1 MKRSGS
7 LKKATKKF
15 ASVLLA
21 LLLSLSITDLGHRF
35 HAAVIFFVRHF
46 ISRYVA
52 TMPLVRLQCPFC
64 CRQFFQLTRANFRI
78 FEIKCG
84 QRIALAA

>member
-35 HAAVIFFVRHF
+35 HAAVIFFVP
-46 ISRYVA
+46 ILSPDTSRRCS
-52 TMPLVRLQCPFC
+52 LVRLQCPFLLSPVLSTYS
-64 CRQFFQLTRANFRI
+64 R
-78 FEIKCG
+78 
-84 QRIALAA
+84 